1 MRSRILLPIL
11 LAVTATLGAAAPA
24 HALEVGLNKT
34 LGNTVPFADQTKE
47 LGAGWVRI
55 WGEWEDAEPARGQ
68 WRPDVINN
76 MNADANAAKAKG
88 LKVLMVIQRSPAWA
102 SGGKGGTAPPTDP
115 SDFGRAMGELARRV
129 PNVDAW
135 ELWNEEDSERSARAA
150 PTPPSTPQW

>member
-34 LGNTVPFADQTKE
+34 LGNTVPFADKTKE

-55 WGEWEDAEPARGQ
+55 WGEWEDAEPAKGQ

-102 SGGKGGTAPPTDP
+102 SGADDH
-115 SDFGRAMGELARRV
+115 SI
-129 PNVDAW
+129 
-135 ELWNEEDSERSARAA
+135 RSRL
-150 PTPPSTPQW
+150 Q